1 MRVKHPLVHALPSGN
16 AQVEIHGRGHKV
28 VINGVLNGVLD
39 SKLNQIHELKI
50 DLDQK
55 L

>member
-1 MRVKHPLVHALPSGN
+1 MLKLKSMG
-16 AQVEIHGRGHKV
+16 EGHKV
-28 VINGVLNGVLD
+28 VINGVLD